1 MLKKYCLF
9 SLAFAFSVNS
19 ATYIVADTGR
29 TIDIKAYLHRTEAVD
44 TSPKPA
50 FTAND
55 AKVAISASFPLVST
69 IPLGRINNYSINE
82 SLPAN
87 FALVG
92 TGSESQTWLKKRYQD
107 IKNASAMVIVIDA
120 PDIESY
126 LAFEAVLKRAGLT
139 VTKSSSTPFESV
151 VKAYPA
157 LIANGMVSQ

>member
-9 SLAFAFSVNS
+9 SLLFAFSVDS

-29 TIDIKAYLHRTEAVD
+29 TIDIKAYLHRTESAE
-44 TSPKPA
+44 TSQRPA

-55 AKVAISASFPLVST
+55 AKVAVNASFPLVST
-69 IPLGRINNYSINE
+69 IPLGQLSNYKIHE

-92 TGSESQTWLKKRYQD
+92 TGSESQSWLKKRYQD
-107 IKNASAMVIVIDA
+107 IKNTSAMVIVIDA
-120 PDIESY
+120 PSIESY
-126 LAFEAVLKRAGLT
+126 LAFEGVLKRAGLT
-139 VTKSSSTPFESV
+139 VTKSSSKPFESI

-157 LIANGMVSQ
+157 LIANGMVTQ